1 MNVTLKKLAYGF
13 QKLDNGKATFVT
25 IRNYVHKLLH
35 DHDNS
40 NFLYGS
46 TGTSM
51 PDLVDVI
58 AMANHNSESTCTH
71 CNDCGFD
78 ETISSDAKYNIICQN
93 MSVEST
99 SACDIN
105 IAMMICHSLVLDVAT
120 C

>member
-25 IRNYVHKLLH
+25 VRNYVCKLLH

-78 ETISSDAKYNIICQN
+78 ETITLQAMANDSDLNIEN
-93 MSVEST
+93 
-99 SACDIN
+99 N
-105 IAMMICHSLVLDVAT
+105 IRKR
-120 C
+120 